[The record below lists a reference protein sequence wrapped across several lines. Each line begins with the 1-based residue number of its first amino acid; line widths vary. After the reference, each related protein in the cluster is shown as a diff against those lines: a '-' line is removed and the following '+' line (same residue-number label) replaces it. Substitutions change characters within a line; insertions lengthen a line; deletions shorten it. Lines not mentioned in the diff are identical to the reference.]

1 MRLEGKVAIVTGGS
15 RGIGAC
21 IARRLGAD
29 GATVAVVAHAALDK
43 AEAVA
48 KEIEGAGGRA
58 APFQADVSRVADC
71 ERLAA
76 EVADA
81 FGTVD
86 ILVNN
91 AGVYHPLSM
100 EETTEALWD
109 AQIDINLKGSF
120 FMARAVAP
128 TMKAKGAGKIVN
140 ITSILGIVGI
150 NVGAAYCA
158 SKGGQMLLTK
168 ALCLELGPHGINV
181 NAVAPGATET
191 DMNAAIRA
199 QPGRIERMDALSPI
213 GRYWAQADD
222 MSGRG
227 GLSRVRR
234 REGRARRPHHDR
246 PRLDRLVGRA
256 GSLRP

>member
-1 MRLEGKVAIVTGGS
+1 MKLEGKIAIVTGGS
-15 RGIGAC
+15 RGIGAA
-21 IARRLGAD
+21 IARRLGAE
-29 GATVAVVAHAALDK
+29 GATVAVVAHTARAK

-48 KEIEGAGGRA
+48 QEIGRAGGRA

-91 AGVYHPLSM
+91 AGVYHPLPM

-120 FMARAVAP
+120 FMAKAVAP
-128 TMKAKGAGKIVN
+128 VMKAKGAGKIVN
-140 ITSILGIVGI
+140 ITSTLGVVGTAT
-150 NVGAAYCA
+150 GAAYCA

-181 NAVAPGATET
+181 NAVAPGATVT

-199 QPGRIERMDALSPI
+199 QPGKEERMNAIAPM
-213 GRYWAQADD
+213 GRYWAEADD
-222 MSGRG
+222 MAGA
-227 GLSRVRR
+227 V
-234 REGRARRPHHDR
+234 AY
-246 PRLDRLVGRA
+246 LVSDDAKAVHGA
-256 GSLRP
+256 HLMIDLGWTAW

>member
-1 MRLEGKVAIVTGGS
+1 MKLEGKVAIVTGGS
-15 RGIGAC
+15 RGIGAS
-21 IARRLGAD
+21 IARRLGAE
-29 GATVAVVAHAALDK
+29 GATVAVVAHTARTK

-48 KEIEGAGGRA
+48 QEIAHAGGRA

-71 ERLAA
+71 ERLAV

-81 FGTVD
+81 FGTID

-91 AGVYHPLSM
+91 AGVYHPLPM

-128 TMKAKGAGKIVN
+128 VMKTKGAGKIVN
-140 ITSILGIVGI
+140 ITSTLGVVGSSA
-150 NVGAAYCA
+150 GAAYCA

-168 ALCLELGPHGINV
+168 ALALELGPHGINV
-181 NAVAPGATET
+181 NAVAPGATVT

-199 QPGRIERMDALSPI
+199 EPGKEERMNALSPM
-213 GRYWAQADD
+213 GRYWAEADD
-222 MSGRG
+222 MAGA
-227 GLSRVRR
+227 V
-234 REGRARRPHHDR
+234 AY
-246 PRLDRLVGRA
+246 LVSDDAKAVHGA
-256 GSLRP
+256 HLMIDLGWTAW

>member
-1 MRLEGKVAIVTGGS
+1 MTRLDGKVAIVTGGS
-15 RGIGAC
+15 RGIGAS

-29 GATVAVVAHAALDK
+29 GATVAVVAHRARDK
-43 AEAVA
+43 ADAVA
-48 KEIEGAGGRA
+48 REIEAAGGRA
-58 APFQADVSRVADC
+58 APFQADVSRVAEC

-76 EVADA
+76 EVAAA

-91 AGVYHPLSM
+91 AGVYHPLPM

-140 ITSILGIVGI
+140 ITSTLGVVGSSA
-150 NVGAAYCA
+150 GAAYCA
-158 SKGGQMLLTK
+158 SKGGQMQLTK
-168 ALCLELGPHGINV
+168 ALALELGPHGINV
-181 NAVAPGATET
+181 NAVAPGATVT

-199 QPGRIERMDALSPI
+199 EPGKEERMNAIAPM
-213 GRYWAQADD
+213 GRYWADADD
-222 MSGRG
+222 MSGA
-227 GLSRVRR
+227 V
-234 REGRARRPHHDR
+234 AY
-246 PRLDRLVGRA
+246 LVSEDAKAVHGA
-256 GSLRP
+256 HIMVDLGWTAW